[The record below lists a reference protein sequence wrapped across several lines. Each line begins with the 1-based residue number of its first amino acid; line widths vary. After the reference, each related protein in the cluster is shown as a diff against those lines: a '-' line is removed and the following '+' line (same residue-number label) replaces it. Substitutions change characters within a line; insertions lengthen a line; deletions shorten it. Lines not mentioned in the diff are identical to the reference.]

1 MAYAP
6 PPEAIDPRELSGESL
21 NEILSSSDH
30 ALIRTLASRV
40 NLGRIYGSAVCSIAG
55 IDEDSGSNSLTE
67 QEKSSLNIA
76 LSEMLDNLDQ
86 GEGGN
91 IWLSDHE
98 SKDAWNSAEN
108 ESDRDSAAAGIIE
121 FSPIELPSM
130 DESMREST
138 NRLSDAYDFI
148 FGSHDAAAFIRREE
162 EKLVEAGDRAEDE
175 SSKLSRRASQQRKAI
190 EKFNQRATI
199 TQELGKSIQDNWGH
213 VDSIL
218 TQLNNAVEER
228 GWLDIADIAHEVEW
242 LDSVNPAKHTV
253 VAFLPDEDG
262 EPGASVTLEA
272 SKTVHQ
278 NAQRYFEEARA
289 QKNKI
294 KGAVEALEKT
304 ERAKKTADKKAAKE
318 AASGKLRGRK
328 RARRFWFEK
337 YRWAILSGCLLYTSP
352 SPRD

>member
-1 MAYAP
+1 
-6 PPEAIDPRELSGESL
+6 
-21 NEILSSSDH
+21 
-30 ALIRTLASRV
+30 
-40 NLGRIYGSAVCSIAG
+40 
-55 IDEDSGSNSLTE
+55 
-67 QEKSSLNIA
+67 
-76 LSEMLDNLDQ
+76 
-86 GEGGN
+86 
-91 IWLSDHE
+91 
-98 SKDAWNSAEN
+98 
-108 ESDRDSAAAGIIE
+108 
-121 FSPIELPSM
+121 
-130 DESMREST
+130 MREST

-304 ERAKKTADKKAAKE
+304 ERAKETADKKAAKE

-337 YRWAILSGCLLYTSP
+337 YRWAILSGGHLLIGGRMLRETTC
-352 SPRD
+352 